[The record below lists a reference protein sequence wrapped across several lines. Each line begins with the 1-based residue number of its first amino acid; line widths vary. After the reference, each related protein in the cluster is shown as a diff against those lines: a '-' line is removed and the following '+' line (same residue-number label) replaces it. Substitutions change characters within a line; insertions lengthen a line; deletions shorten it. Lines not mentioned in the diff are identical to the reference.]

1 MFCHICANWLNIPV
15 LKALR
20 QNCVPVEWPWDR
32 AKVSPSCSFQTCGA
46 GWKCDMKYCQGWF
59 RPECGSGRSS
69 GPVQSWEEKLRQP
82 LLIDHPLVREEDD
95 DSGSWWPQ
103 SWWSCVDNDHQEG
116 WKRPAQIAWARC
128 KWPGRCKL
136 NSGTATPD
144 CPQKIN
150 KFAGIYIYIHI
161 FCIFLNI
168 LVQGCSVEK
177 IWQIFY
183 MNIYVVAPM
192 MPGGITGRKFW
203 NLNTQNTEH
212 TETFKHR
219 IHNSDS
225 YPSFYE
231 DSNHLADIQNIWTKG
246 LPAVSPLAWVMQIFM
261 NLKCAF
267 LVAHFI
273 VKYNA
278 HMYHQTFVLFALFH
292 GNSSKGGN
300 FSWIHHWFFSKFT

>member
-95 DSGSWWPQ
+95 DSGSWWPRW
-103 SWWSCVDNDHQEG
+103 WWSCVDNDRQEG

-150 KFAGIYIYIHI
+150 KFARIYIYSHI
-161 FCIFLNI
+161 LHISEYWYKDVHWWKLDKY
-168 LVQGCSVEK
+168 S
-177 IWQIFY
+177 IWIY
-183 MNIYVVAPM
+183 MWWHQWCQEAS
-192 MPGGITGRKFW
+192 PGANSGTWTHRT
-203 NLNTQNTEH
+203 LNTQKRLNTESTILIPILH
-212 TETFKHR
+212 FMK
-219 IHNSDS
+219 IPIIS
-225 YPSFYE
+225 
-231 DSNHLADIQNIWTKG
+231 
-246 LPAVSPLAWVMQIFM
+246 QIFRIFERKDC
-261 NLKCAF
+261 L
-267 LVAHFI
+267 LLAHWHGLC
-273 VKYNA
+273 KY
-278 HMYHQTFVLFALFH
+278 
-292 GNSSKGGN
+292 
-300 FSWIHHWFFSKFT
+300 SWIWNVHSWLHISL